1 MYESRPHRPYANTH
15 NCLFYT
21 EVILIII
28 LFVMQTSLCNIILS
42 YNVKILHCV
51 YVYVCVWMLECV
63 CVDVCVCMLMYVCV
77 CVGACLC
84 VCVYMYMCMSVRV
97 YVCMCVCMCM
107 STCLRFV
114 IMTPSTLSLI
124 VVLIRFVKNSS

>member
-28 LFVMQTSLCNIILS
+28 LFVMQTSSCNMILS

-63 CVDVCVCMLMYVCV
+63 CWMCVCVCMLMYVCV
-77 CVGACLC
+77 CGCVFMCVCIYVYVYVCTC
-84 VCVYMYMCMSVRV
+84 VCVYVRV
-97 YVCMCVCMCM
+97 YVRVYVFEICHYDTKYIKSDCG
-107 STCLRFV
+107 
-114 IMTPSTLSLI
+114 I
-124 VVLIRFVKNSS
+124 N